1 MKSSP
6 DKSAEQ
12 RFRDA
17 FDRLKKG
24 NPKVLPYGTP
34 VTQNNVA
41 KEAGLTQGAL
51 RKSRFPLLIAEI
63 QQYVG
68 THDQKRPSTR
78 QQVLAQRA
86 KNRKAREVIDD
97 LRAQHDKAIGLLVDA
112 DARILELTHMLAD
125 RDAQIEDWKHKAT
138 VTTLPEK
145 VPKDMVRI
153 LLNPSTSDVA
163 NGATQ
168 NADKDA
174 S

>member
-68 THDQKRPSTR
+68 THDQKRPSNIGNCQPDTNLLPARAARYGRTR
-78 QQVLAQRA
+78 PLPHERFSPRGSDAVAGGYCISGGVFICILCG
-86 KNRKAREVIDD
+86 
-97 LRAQHDKAIGLLVDA
+97 AIGNIA
-112 DARILELTHMLAD
+112 GAGIEQNTHHVLG
-125 RDAQIEDWKHKAT
+125 H
-138 VTTLPEK
+138 LF
-145 VPKDMVRI
+145 
-153 LLNPSTSDVA
+153 
-163 NGATQ
+163 G
-168 NADKDA
+168 
-174 S
+174 